1 MIHLIKQSQEKKSVS
16 FLTWRFRGR
25 CSVESV
31 NVNGSIALLYTSC
44 PPVSKGGG
52 CTEWTAE
59 AKEVWPT
66 IPIWTI
72 GSHAFCDKMFGS
84 VEYCTYSHRR
94 LSSDTVPVGKTQPF
108 YCMFLCHC
116 EKRSYKCISIVLGSL
131 QTSKSNETTRSDSLL
146 VSIQPNKRCSKLL
159 LVFTAAF
166 QEPFTALGCRL
177 TSEASLAS
185 MGLRKLLWSISA
197 VFGFV
202 LIVAHCKY

>member
-116 EKRSYKCISIVLGSL
+116 EKRSI
-131 QTSKSNETTRSDSLL
+131 
-146 VSIQPNKRCSKLL
+146 IQMYLNCAWELTDFKVKWNNTFW
-159 LVFTAAF
+159 FTFGLHSAK
-166 QEPFTALGCRL
+166 QE
-177 TSEASLAS
+177 
-185 MGLRKLLWSISA
+185 
-197 VFGFV
+197 VQ
-202 LIVAHCKY
+202 